1 MAASTAP
8 RAASK
13 RRFDSLL
20 AEEGSQI
27 QEYAFLHVSIGW
39 SERTC
44 AEFDSLCQGW
54 HVLLHLLISLTAA
67 AAQYLH
73 HVPVDPVSPGQ
84 GVPVHLKRAY
94 LPLTN
99 ERIIKSTLSESRHPY
114 LNRRCA
120 IIAVPKL
127 SFVSSAHLL
136 VVLQHANSHAT
147 LQVVLNIL
155 HIG

>member
-1 MAASTAP
+1 M
-8 RAASK
+8 
-13 RRFDSLL
+13 

-27 QEYAFLHVSIGW
+27 QESAFLHVSVSW
-39 SERTC
+39 SELTC

-73 HVPVDPVSPGQ
+73 HVPVNPVSPGQ
-84 GVPVHLKRAY
+84 GVPVHLKRVY
-94 LPLTN
+94 LPLKN
-99 ERIIKSTLSESRHPY
+99 ERTIKSALSESQHPY
-114 LNRRCA
+114 LNRWCA

-136 VVLQHANSHAT
+136 VVFQHANGHAA